1 MKINVQSVNF
11 NADQKLILFIESKLN
26 KLEKHFDKITYA
38 DVFLKVQNTR
48 SPENKITEILLH
60 VPGDDIMVKKM
71 NKKFEEGVDEG
82 VNAVRRCLKKRKE
95 KLRAYA

>member
-11 NADQKLILFIESKLN
+11 NADQKLILFVENKLN
-26 KLEKHFDKITYA
+26 KLEKHFDKITNA
-38 DVFLKVQNTR
+38 DVFLKVQNTS

-60 VPGDDIMVKKM
+60 IPGDDIMVKKM

-82 VNAVRRCLKKRKE
+82 VNAVKRCLKKRKE